1 MQVTMDT
8 GEADVTVAAGEAAAK
23 VRTRP
28 RGSSS
33 VAWGASGMQRQ
44 QTVMAMAVWQEVG
57 ALAEAP

>member
-1 MQVTMDT
+1 MQVTMAT
-8 GEADVTVAAGEAAAK
+8 GEADAAVAAGEAAAK

-44 QTVMAMAVWQEVG
+44 PKVMAMAVWPEVG
-57 ALAEAP
+57 AVAEGP